1 MQAPNS
7 FSKARSQTTPIR
19 TPRTMRRQ
27 SARGITSLPAG
38 KMVPIAAVPLLRED
52 AIRSGRL
59 RFSFE
64 MMETAEILMNSINV
78 RVTAYLVPMLALE
91 RFNGSMD
98 QLNLSYQGKP
108 PMEGEAV
115 VPYFETAP
123 FGASGSNKVYEY
135 LGLHGRADQL
145 VNTTYLEAYN
155 AIWNFRAENRSKD
168 LADKNLRTRLQ
179 TDLAPAFWTHD
190 MFRHIVPDFDQA
202 AIDGAIS
209 LDLVSARI
217 PVSGIGVDSRA
228 KTYDG
233 TNNVDA
239 SNWQTGGD
247 RTLSYKDS
255 AGNTGTASAANKW
268 FGRNLPQVQNV
279 GLGAQKADRTYI
291 HGGVVLRE
299 DPDNPGFPA
308 VFAELADAGVAISL
322 SNIELAKKT
331 QAFARLR
338 QQYNMH
344 DDHIINL
351 LMDGI
356 NIPDQAFKQPML
368 IADKTTVFGMAKR
381 YASDGDNLTESVV
394 NGATYLD
401 MSIQLPRIGV
411 GGVVMVM
418 AEIMPDQLFERQ
430 EDPFLHTVD
439 HETLPQ
445 YLRDTLDPEKVDVV
459 KNGRIDVD
467 HDAPNNTF
475 GYEPMNA
482 RWNINIPRV
491 GGRFY
496 RPDVDAGFDED
507 RQRIWAV
514 ETKNPT
520 LSTDFYLCTNIHTK
534 PFVVTNQDPFEVV
547 TQGEIF
553 IEGNTV
559 FGGHL
564 VEATDDYEKT
574 LAVAPRERVS
584 KEDEAP

>member
-78 RVTAYLVPMLALE
+78 RVTAYLVPMLALQ

-115 VPYFETAP
+115 VPYLETAP
-123 FGASGSNKVYEY
+123 FGASGANKVYEY

-168 LADKNLRTRLQ
+168 LAEKNLRTRLQ

-217 PVSGIGVDSRA
+217 PVSGIGIDTVRYGRYTNAGESTQVSYNDSSGNS
-228 KTYDG
+228 G
-233 TNNVDA
+233 TSGTGNN
-239 SNWQTGGD
+239 W
-247 RTLSYKDS
+247 
-255 AGNTGTASAANKW
+255 
-268 FGRNLPQVQNV
+268 
-279 GLGAQKADRTYI
+279 LGYGKNSQSWERHT
-291 HGGVVLRE
+291 GVVLKE
-299 DPDNPGFPA
+299 DENNPGFPA
-308 VFAELADAGVAISL
+308 VFAELADAGVSISL

-331 QAFARLR
+331 QAFALLR

-356 NIPDQAFKQPML
+356 SIPDQAFKQPML
-368 IADKTTVFGMAKR
+368 IADRTTVFGMAKR
-381 YASDGDNLTESVV
+381 YASDGGNLTESVV

-411 GGVVMVM
+411 GGVVMVL

-430 EDPFLHTVD
+430 EDPFLHTID

-467 HDAPNNTF
+467 HDAPNNSF

-534 PFVVTNQDPFEVV
+534 PFVVTNQDPFECV

-564 VEATDDYEKT
+564 IEATDDYEKT

-584 KEDEAP
+584 KDD